1 MGILDELK
9 QNESKIKVTLNLDKK
24 VIEKVDEIR
33 KEFGIKSRSYA
44 VNKLLWLIIRQIE
57 REKRRKKKHNLVEE
71 HKNKEQ
77 EKEQE
82 QEHSP
87 EEQYIEQQNKT
98 QFIAELRPYS
108 LDKIVRKQK

>member
-24 VIEKVDEIR
+24 VIEKIDEIR

-57 REKRRKKKHNLVEE
+57 REKRRKKKHNLVE
-71 HKNKEQ
+71 HKNSKNKEQ
-77 EKEQE
+77 E
-82 QEHSP
+82 HSP
-87 EEQYIEQQNKT
+87 TEQSITEQNKAQQNKV
-98 QFIAELRPYS
+98 QFFAELRPYN
-108 LDKIVRKQK
+108 LGRVR

>member
-44 VNKLLWLIIRQIE
+44 VN
-57 REKRRKKKHNLVEE
+57 
-71 HKNKEQ
+71 
-77 EKEQE
+77 
-82 QEHSP
+82 
-87 EEQYIEQQNKT
+87 
-98 QFIAELRPYS
+98 
-108 LDKIVRKQK
+108 

>member
-57 REKRRKKKHNLVEE
+57 REKRRKKKHNLVE
-71 HKNKEQ
+71 HKN
-77 EKEQE
+77 KEQE

-87 EEQYIEQQNKT
+87 EEQYIEQQNKA
-98 QFIAELRPYS
+98 QFIGELRPYS
-108 LDKIVRKQK
+108 LDKIVKKQK